1 MYIYEHTDWPNFTWD
16 NSSILPLLATVRNL
30 QGKLI
35 GKMENLGF
43 DLNNESNLETLTL
56 DVVKSSEIEGENLDS
71 EQVRSSIARRLG
83 MDISGLATSDR
94 NVEGMVDMMM
104 DAIQNYTKPLSS
116 ERLFDW
122 HSALFPTGKSGMY
135 RISVGD
141 WRNDATGPMQV
152 ISGPS
157 GKVSVHFL
165 AADARFIPQEMEEFI
180 NWFNTNDDLEPVIKA
195 GIAHLWFVTIHPF
208 DDGNGR
214 IARALTDMLL
224 VRSDGSQRRF
234 YSLSAQIRLER
245 KGYYEILESVQND
258 DLDITQWLLWFLNC
272 LLNALNS
279 SDNILAQVFKK
290 AQFWKQNSS
299 TELNTRQ
306 RLMINK
312 LLNGFEGN
320 LTTSKW
326 AKITKC
332 SQDTAL
338 RDIQDLISKNILRK
352 TLSGGRSTN
361 YEIIINYK

>member
-1 MYIYEHTDWPNFTWD
+1 MYIYEHTEWPKFTWD
-16 NSSILPLLATVRNL
+16 NNTILPLLATVRNL

-43 DLNNESNLETLTL
+43 DLTNESNLETLTL
-56 DVVKSSEIEGENLDS
+56 DVVKSSEIEGESLDS

-83 MDISGLATSDR
+83 LDIPGLIESDR

-104 DAIQNYTKPLSS
+104 EAVQNYTKPLSA

-152 ISGPS
+152 ISGPI
-157 GKVSVHFL
+157 GKETVHFQ
-165 AADARFIPQEMEEFI
+165 APDARLIPQQMEAFI

-195 GIAHLWFVTIHPF
+195 GLAHLWFVTIHPF

-224 VRSDGSQRRF
+224 ARSDGSQQRF

-245 KGYYEILESVQND
+245 KGYYEILESVQNG
-258 DLDITQWLLWFLNC
+258 DLDITKWLLWFLNC
-272 LLNALNS
+272 LLNAINS
-279 SDNILAQVFKK
+279 SDNILAKIFEK
-290 AQFWKQNSS
+290 AQFWKQHSL
-299 TELNTRQ
+299 TEINQRQ
-306 RLMINK
+306 RAIINK

-326 AKITKC
+326 AKIAKC

-352 TLSGGRSTN
+352 TLAGGRSTN
-361 YEIIINYK
+361 YELIIND

>member
-1 MYIYEHTDWPNFTWD
+1 MYIYQHTNWPNFTWD
-16 NSSILPLLATVRNL
+16 NSSILPLLANVRNL

-35 GKMENLGF
+35 GKMENIGF

-56 DVVKSSEIEGENLDS
+56 DVVKSSEIEGEILDS

-83 MDISGLATSDR
+83 LDIPGLIESDR

-104 DAIQNYTKPLSS
+104 DAVQNYTKPLSA

-122 HSALFPTGKSGMY
+122 HSALFPMGKSGMY

-152 ISGPS
+152 ISGPI
-157 GKVSVHFL
+157 GKETVHFQ
-165 AADARFIPQEMEEFI
+165 APDASLIPQEMEAFI
-180 NWFNTNDDLEPVIKA
+180 NWFNSNDDLEPVIKA
-195 GIAHLWFVTIHPF
+195 GLAHLWFVTIHPF

-224 VRSDGSQRRF
+224 ARSDGSQRRF
-234 YSLSAQIRLER
+234 YSLSAQVRLER

-258 DLDITQWLLWFLNC
+258 DLDITQWLIWFLKC

-279 SDNILAQVFKK
+279 SDNILAKIFKK
-290 AQFWKQNSS
+290 AHFWKQHSS
-299 TELNTRQ
+299 TEINQRQ

-326 AKITKC
+326 AKIAKC

-338 RDIQDLISKNILRK
+338 RDIQDLIAKKILRK
-352 TLSGGRSTN
+352 TQSGGRSTN
-361 YEIIINYK
+361 YELIIND